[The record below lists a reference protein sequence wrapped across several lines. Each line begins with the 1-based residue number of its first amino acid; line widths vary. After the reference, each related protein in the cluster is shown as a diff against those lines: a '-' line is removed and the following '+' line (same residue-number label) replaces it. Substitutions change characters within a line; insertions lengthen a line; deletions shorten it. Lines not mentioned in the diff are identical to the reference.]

1 MSLFVRKIDK
11 GKWFQVDLHQN
22 TDYSADA
29 ITNCLKTRQNTLSV
43 WEIISETDIDEA
55 VLAIVSGQDHLD
67 TIDVVLMSP
76 DYLKKQGIDYK
87 RTNGSTPVDDLVEK
101 HIDLSNLTYKSLGI
115 VAYHIVDKINDQKVK
130 RYTIRQLKEIL
141 NQAISQN
148 RLTPDKLKDFIREK
162 L

>member
-1 MSLFVRKIDK
+1 MVPGGFSPERRPLSRR
-11 GKWFQVDLHQN
+11 
-22 TDYSADA
+22 DYQLSENYA
-29 ITNCLKTRQNTLSV
+29 KHSLSV
-43 WEIISETDIDEA
+43 WEVISETDIDEA
-55 VLAIVSGQDHLD
+55 VLAIVSGGDHLEA
-67 TIDVVLMSP
+67 IDVVLMSS
-76 DYLKKQGIDYK
+76 DYLTEKGINCV
-87 RTNGSTPVDDLVEK
+87 RTNGSTPVGDLVEK

-148 RLTPDKLKDFIREK
+148 RLTPDKLKDSIREK